1 MGDVMEG
8 QIVKILSNLYFVNS
22 EGKIY
27 ECHSRGK
34 FRNDKIT
41 PTVGDYVKFDGDN
54 NYILEILPR
63 KNTLERP
70 LVSNIDQAV
79 IVTSCKSPDFSANL
93 LDKLLVV
100 LEYHHMK
107 PIICFTKK
115 DLLTKAEKK
124 EIKQIKKYY
133 EKIGY
138 TVLWNTN
145 ISKIKRL
152 FKNKT
157 TVFTGQ
163 TGAGKSSLLNKLNK
177 NLKLETGEISK
188 SLGRGKHTTRHV
200 ELIELFKGKVLDT
213 PGFSSIDF
221 SNMKDTDIRDSFIE
235 FKKYACPFQDCM
247 HLKEKECSVKEAV
260 KKGNILMSRYQDY
273 QNFVSRK

>member
-1 MGDVMEG
+1 MGDIMEG

-115 DLLTKAEKK
+115 DLLSKVEKK
-124 EIKQIKKYY
+124 ELKQIKKYY

-188 SLGRGKHTTRHV
+188 ALGRGKHTTRHV

-221 SNMKDTDIRDSFIE
+221 SNMKDTDIRDGFIE

>member
-1 MGDVMEG
+1 MKG
-8 QIVKILSNLYFVNS
+8 QIVKIHSDLHYVQVEKDIYPCKCRGIFRK
-22 EGKIY
+22 EKIL
-27 ECHSRGK
+27 
-34 FRNDKIT
+34 
-41 PTVGDYVKFDGDN
+41 PLVGDYVEFDSKKLVVEN
-54 NYILEILPR
+54 VLPR
-63 KNTLERP
+63 KNEFRRP
-70 LVSNIDQAV
+70 KVSNIDQAV

-188 SLGRGKHTTRHV
+188 ALGRGKHTTRHV

>member
-1 MGDVMEG
+1 MQG
-8 QIVKILSNLYFVNS
+8 QIVKILSNLYFVNNG
-22 EGKIY
+22 EKIY

-41 PTVGDYVKFDGDN
+41 PTVGDYVKFDAEN

-63 KNTLERP
+63 KNSLERP
-70 LVSNIDQAV
+70 LVSNVDQAF

-100 LEYHHMK
+100 LEYYDIK

-115 DLLTKAEKK
+115 DLLTPKEKK
-124 EIKQIKKYY
+124 EMKQIKKYY

-138 TVLWNTN
+138 LVLWNTN
-145 ISKIKRL
+145 LFKIKRI

-163 TGAGKSSLLNKLNK
+163 TGAGKSSLINKLDK
-177 NLKLETGEISK
+177 KLRLETGEISK
-188 SLGRGKHTTRHV
+188 ALGRGKHTTRHV

-221 SNMKDTDIRDSFIE
+221 NSMDNTDIRDAFIE
-235 FKKYACPFQDCM
+235 FQQYDCPYHDCM
-247 HLKEKECSVKEAV
+247 HLKEKECRIKAEVE
-260 KKGNILMSRYQDY
+260 KGNILESRYENY
-273 QNFVSRK
+273 QTFVTRK

>member
-1 MGDVMEG
+1 MQG

-22 EGKIY
+22 SGRIY

-41 PTVGDYVKFDGDN
+41 PTVGDYVKFDAEN

-63 KNTLERP
+63 KNSLERP
-70 LVSNIDQAV
+70 LVSNVDQAF

-100 LEYHHMK
+100 LEYYDIK
-107 PIICFTKK
+107 PIICLTKK
-115 DLLTKAEKK
+115 DLLNSKEKK
-124 EIKQIKKYY
+124 QMKQIKKYY

-138 TVLWNTN
+138 QVLWNTN
-145 ISKIKRL
+145 LFKIKKL

-163 TGAGKSSLLNKLNK
+163 TGAGKSSLINKLDK
-177 NLKLETGEISK
+177 KLKLETGEISK
-188 SLGRGKHTTRHV
+188 ALGRGKHTTRHV

-221 SNMKDTDIRDSFIE
+221 SSMSNTDIRDAFIE
-235 FKKYACPFQDCM
+235 FQKYDCPYQDCM
-247 HLKEKECSVKEAV
+247 HLKEKECTIKKEVAN
-260 KKGNILMSRYQDY
+260 GNVLESRYQNY
-273 QNFVSRK
+273 QNFVTRK

>member
-1 MGDVMEG
+1 MEG

-22 EGKIY
+22 EGKVY

-41 PTVGDYVKFDGDN
+41 PTVGDYVKFDSEN

-70 LVSNIDQAV
+70 LVSNIDQAF

-100 LEYHHMK
+100 LEYHNIK
-107 PIICFTKK
+107 PVICLTKK
-115 DLLTKAEKK
+115 DLLTGFEKK
-124 EIKQIKKYY
+124 EMKQIKKYY

-138 TVLWNTN
+138 KVLWNTN
-145 ISKIKRL
+145 LFRIKRL
-152 FKNKT
+152 FKNQT

-188 SLGRGKHTTRHV
+188 ALGRGKHTTRHV
-200 ELIELFKGKVLDT
+200 ELIELYKGKVLDT
-213 PGFSSIDF
+213 PGFSAIDF
-221 SNMKDTDIRDSFIE
+221 NNMDKEDIRDCFIE
-235 FKKYACPFQDCM
+235 FKKYDCPYQDCM
-247 HLKEKECSVKEAV
+247 HLKEKECRIKEEV
-260 KKGNILMSRYQDY
+260 KKGNILESRYENY
-273 QNFVSRK
+273 QNFITRK